1 MPIRG
6 YIIEKYNA
14 MTNAYTCY
22 RLVQE
27 ASALDMY
34 LQIVVIHDTVVS
46 PHGVINHGKILEPVD
61 FVINRY
67 KWGREKDAINALAT
81 RSYNPLTAYN
91 IYINKF
97 EQVRRLHSK
106 AFLIPKY
113 LLGTSR
119 LPFSSIVEQ
128 LGLPFVGKGL
138 ESSMGEEI
146 VCIRDKASYEELSL
160 NYPSSKEWLFEEF
173 ISESYGRDLRFYSIR
188 GEAVAC
194 MQRTSQGDFRANVA
208 LGASVEPFPVTSGIR
223 TIAAD
228 IYEQTGLDLADC
240 LPAGQKAYVAAP
252 MRWCGVMLALKDRL
266 PGLHPYCARV
276 ICSSYLPDW
285 RPGVDYRTVYSAHKA
300 MGGGVTIDLIHEW
313 DYLVELF
320 GVPEKLYNFKGT
332 YSDLEIDSDDL
343 SVYIARY
350 PTLLAEVHLDYFG
363 RGYRRS
369 IELFCH
375 DGSYLADFGAG
386 TLPLPDGT
394 VQHYEEDVNRRYERE
409 MEYYVDYALTGSGES
424 CNPPALALNV
434 LKLTLGENVQ

>member
-6 YIIEKYNA
+6 YIIEKYNT
-14 MTNAYTCY
+14 MTNAYTCN

-27 ASALDMY
+27 ASALDMD
-34 LQIVVIHDTVVS
+34 LQIVGIHDTVVS

-128 LGLPFVGKGL
+128 LSLPFVGKGL

-173 ISESYGRDLRFYSIR
+173 ISESYGRDLQLLQHPRRSRCLYAAHIPGGFPCKCSSGRF
-188 GEAVAC
+188 GK
-194 MQRTSQGDFRANVA
+194 A
-208 LGASVEPFPVTSGIR
+208 LPCHF
-223 TIAAD
+223 
-228 IYEQTGLDLADC
+228 
-240 LPAGQKAYVAAP
+240 
-252 MRWCGVMLALKDRL
+252 W
-266 PGLHPYCARV
+266 HPYH
-276 ICSSYLPDW
+276 S
-285 RPGVDYRTVYSAHKA
+285 
-300 MGGGVTIDLIHEW
+300 
-313 DYLVELF
+313 
-320 GVPEKLYNFKGT
+320 
-332 YSDLEIDSDDL
+332 
-343 SVYIARY
+343 
-350 PTLLAEVHLDYFG
+350 
-363 RGYRRS
+363 
-369 IELFCH
+369 
-375 DGSYLADFGAG
+375 
-386 TLPLPDGT
+386 
-394 VQHYEEDVNRRYERE
+394 RRYLRA
-409 MEYYVDYALTGSGES
+409 DRTGFSG
-424 CNPPALALNV
+424 N
-434 LKLTLGENVQ
+434 

>member
-6 YIIEKYNA
+6 YIIEKYNT
-14 MTNAYTCY
+14 MTNAYTCN

-27 ASALDMY
+27 ASALDMD
-34 LQIVVIHDTVVS
+34 LQIVGIHDTVVS

-208 LGASVEPFPVTSGIR
+208 LGASVEPYPVTSYIR

-228 IYEQTGLDLADC
+228 IYEQTGLDFLGIDLLFGREKPYFC
-240 LPAGQKAYVAAP
+240 EIN
-252 MRWCGVMLALKDRL
+252 VM
-266 PGLHPYCARV
+266 PGLEG
-276 ICSSYLPDW
+276 IE
-285 RPGVDYRTVYSAHKA
+285 KA
-300 MGGGVTIDLIHEW
+300 SGINVAGKIIETIQ
-313 DYLVELF
+313 
-320 GVPEKLYNFKGT
+320 
-332 YSDLEIDSDDL
+332 SDFTSK
-343 SVYIARY
+343 
-350 PTLLAEVHLDYFG
+350 T
-363 RGYRRS
+363 
-369 IELFCH
+369 
-375 DGSYLADFGAG
+375 
-386 TLPLPDGT
+386 
-394 VQHYEEDVNRRYERE
+394 
-409 MEYYVDYALTGSGES
+409 
-424 CNPPALALNV
+424 
-434 LKLTLGENVQ
+434 

>member
-1 MPIRG
+1 MSLLIGRGDLNFIIYLLYRCRGKKPPTLIPTNCFVLRTTTILPNIRISWNYHPSFMLLCLLLYAGYCSFFNRRTIFLAILTTFCYVNHENTEITRCLMPIRG
-6 YIIEKYNA
+6 YIIEKYNT
-14 MTNAYTCY
+14 MTNAYTCN

-27 ASALDMY
+27 ASALDMD
-34 LQIVVIHDTVVS
+34 LQIVGIHDTAVS
-46 PHGVINHGKILEPVD
+46 PHGVINHGKILKPVD

-208 LGASVEPFPVTSGIR
+208 LGASVEPYPVTSGIR

-228 IYEQTGLDLADC
+228 IYEQTGLDFLGIDLLFGREKPYFC
-240 LPAGQKAYVAAP
+240 EIN
-252 MRWCGVMLALKDRL
+252 VM
-266 PGLHPYCARV
+266 PGLEG
-276 ICSSYLPDW
+276 IE
-285 RPGVDYRTVYSAHKA
+285 KA
-300 MGGGVTIDLIHEW
+300 SGINVAGKIIETIQ
-313 DYLVELF
+313 
-320 GVPEKLYNFKGT
+320 
-332 YSDLEIDSDDL
+332 SDFTSK
-343 SVYIARY
+343 
-350 PTLLAEVHLDYFG
+350 T
-363 RGYRRS
+363 
-369 IELFCH
+369 
-375 DGSYLADFGAG
+375 
-386 TLPLPDGT
+386 
-394 VQHYEEDVNRRYERE
+394 
-409 MEYYVDYALTGSGES
+409 
-424 CNPPALALNV
+424 
-434 LKLTLGENVQ
+434 